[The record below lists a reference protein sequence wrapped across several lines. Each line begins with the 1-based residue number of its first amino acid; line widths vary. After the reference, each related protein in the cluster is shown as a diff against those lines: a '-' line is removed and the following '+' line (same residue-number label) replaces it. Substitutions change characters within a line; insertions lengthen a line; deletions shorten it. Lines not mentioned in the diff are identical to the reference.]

1 MSFARPKKDKA
12 PIFTLNF
19 IKIALRKADFMS
31 KNKKTIFKGAAT
43 ALITPFIDGEVDY
56 IALGELIDRQIESGI
71 DALVICGTTG
81 ESATLS
87 DIEHHNVLEYS
98 LAKSR
103 GRIPMI
109 AGTGSNDI
117 AHAIKT
123 SRFAS
128 DIGYDALLVVSPY
141 YNKATEIGL
150 IKSYTAIA
158 DSSDCPIIIYNVPTR
173 TCCNVT
179 MPVYRQLSKHPNVV
193 AVKEASGNISS
204 IAELICECGDDLD
217 VYSGNDDQTLPLLAL
232 GGMGVISVVSNLI
245 PNEMSMLCKKWF
257 DGDITECRRLHE
269 KYLKLMKILF
279 CEVNPI
285 PVKTACAMMGLCSP
299 ELRLP
304 LCEMT
309 DKNLVTLEKAL
320 KECNLI

>member
-1 MSFARPKKDKA
+1 
-12 PIFTLNF
+12 
-19 IKIALRKADFMS
+19 MS
-31 KNKKTIFKGAAT
+31 KSKKTVFRGAAT

-56 IALGELIDRQIESGI
+56 IALGELIDFQIECGI

-81 ESATLS
+81 EAATLS
-87 DIEHHNVLEYS
+87 DGEHRSILEYS
-98 LAKSR
+98 LARSR
-103 GRIPMI
+103 GRVPMI
-109 AGTGSNDI
+109 AGTGSNNISRAVDM
-117 AHAIKT
+117 

-128 DIGYDALLVVSPY
+128 DLGYDALLVVSPY
-141 YNKATEIGL
+141 YNKATENGL
-150 IKSYTAIA
+150 IKSFTAIA
-158 DSSDCPIIIYNVPTR
+158 DASSCPIILYNVPTR
-173 TCCNVT
+173 TSCNIT
-179 MPVYRQLSKHPNVV
+179 LPVYRELSKHENIV
-193 AVKEASGNISS
+193 AVKEASGNVSA
-204 IAELICECGDDLD
+204 IAELICECGNRLD
-217 VYSGNDDQTLPLLAL
+217 AYSGNDDQTLPILSL
-232 GGMGVISVVSNLI
+232 GGAGVISVASNII
-245 PNEMSMLCKKWF
+245 PREMASLCKKWF

-309 DKNLVTLEKAL
+309 DKNLATLEKAL